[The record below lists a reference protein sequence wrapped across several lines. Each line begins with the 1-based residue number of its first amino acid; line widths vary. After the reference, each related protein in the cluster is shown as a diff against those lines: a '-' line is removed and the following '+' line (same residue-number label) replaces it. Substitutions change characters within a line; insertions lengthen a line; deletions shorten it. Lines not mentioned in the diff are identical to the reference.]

1 MTVDFVDQNEI
12 KDNAE
17 KTPLATKQDIP
28 DFLRESSTFPTDND
42 PNFLRTSL
50 DGGDLRQSAAFT
62 AANLST
68 IHPGDVTRNQS
79 MM

>member
-1 MTVDFVDQNEI
+1 MTVDFVDKNDI

-50 DGGDLRQSAAFT
+50 EGGDLR
-62 AANLST
+62 
-68 IHPGDVTRNQS
+68 
-79 MM
+79 